1 VEIQQYISDFRSKTG
16 RLPSQVELSKNL
28 SISPDR
34 AIRALLEN
42 STTKP
47 KSVSHVETVR
57 KDFTWILVAGLI
69 GISAITFALS
79 VYFTGL
85 WFTSMFDLYIAGAI
99 SVAMVSY
106 MVLSPQ
112 AAFFVKGFVKIP
124 LWATFG
130 IALVFSMGS
139 TIAGQYNKL
148 TEAVD
153 VSEVNDRAT
162 VDLLRAEER
171 DLLASIEVDR
181 GQQAFHQRTLE
192 QLSQTAEDRM
202 ENWQYIN
209 TERNMVNELGFEI
222 EQKQNR
228 ISEIREELREE
239 LSRGSVGATE
249 ERVDFYSWL
258 AGLLGLDRNTVEF
271 WVSALPAVFIDIIAA
286 LSLNIAIGMR
296 RVASS
301 N

>member
-106 MVLSPQ
+106 MVLSP
-112 AAFFVKGFVKIP
+112 
-124 LWATFG
+124 
-130 IALVFSMGS
+130 
-139 TIAGQYNKL
+139 
-148 TEAVD
+148 
-153 VSEVNDRAT
+153 
-162 VDLLRAEER
+162 
-171 DLLASIEVDR
+171 
-181 GQQAFHQRTLE
+181 
-192 QLSQTAEDRM
+192 
-202 ENWQYIN
+202 
-209 TERNMVNELGFEI
+209 
-222 EQKQNR
+222 
-228 ISEIREELREE
+228 
-239 LSRGSVGATE
+239 
-249 ERVDFYSWL
+249 
-258 AGLLGLDRNTVEF
+258 
-271 WVSALPAVFIDIIAA
+271 
-286 LSLNIAIGMR
+286 R
-296 RVASS
+296 RRSS
-301 N
+301 

>member
-1 VEIQQYISDFRSKTG
+1 MIGPRWTSS
-16 RLPSQVELSKNL
+16 
-28 SISPDR
+28 
-34 AIRALLEN
+34 A
-42 STTKP
+42 P
-47 KSVSHVETVR
+47 KSGTC
-57 KDFTWILVAGLI
+57 WL
-69 GISAITFALS
+69 
-79 VYFTGL
+79 
-85 WFTSMFDLYIAGAI
+85 
-99 SVAMVSY
+99 
-106 MVLSPQ
+106 Q
-112 AAFFVKGFVKIP
+112 
-124 LWATFG
+124 
-130 IALVFSMGS
+130 
-139 TIAGQYNKL
+139 
-148 TEAVD
+148 
-153 VSEVNDRAT
+153 
-162 VDLLRAEER
+162 
-171 DLLASIEVDR
+171 IEVDR